1 MKLQKLVTSM
11 LLGIFLFSTNI
22 VSAGSIVTQWDYT
35 ADGYFSDYIDSSRFG
50 DSFFTYTSSNGK
62 KLSWGIP
69 TNLFWGP
76 QSSLSLDATTG
87 NIDTNGAAASGMKIT
102 HLNGNLLGVSPTLVW
117 GEVTATLSLTPKLP
131 DISWP
136 TPTPYFDD
144 KLTFGFFETPNTTF
158 DYDLFVLLTPGLT
171 MQTFEYDGYDYT
183 FQFGGFS
190 QITDLNY
197 LNLVYSRYGDNWK
210 DTQGNWL
217 PVYGWLTGELG
228 TTNLQTWVQITG
240 PQPVPEPGTLLMLGG
255 GLLGVVTVARR
266 LPCGKS

>member
-1 MKLQKLVTSM
+1 
-11 LLGIFLFSTNI
+11 
-22 VSAGSIVTQWDYT
+22 
-35 ADGYFSDYIDSSRFG
+35 
-50 DSFFTYTSSNGK
+50 
-62 KLSWGIP
+62 
-69 TNLFWGP
+69 
-76 QSSLSLDATTG
+76 
-87 NIDTNGAAASGMKIT
+87 
-102 HLNGNLLGVSPTLVW
+102 
-117 GEVTATLSLTPKLP
+117 
-131 DISWP
+131 
-136 TPTPYFDD
+136 
-144 KLTFGFFETPNTTF
+144 LTFGFFETPNTTF

-255 GLLGVVTVARR
+255 CLAVNPENIACYRWRELCRSLVEKFYTMSA
-266 LPCGKS
+266 LFT